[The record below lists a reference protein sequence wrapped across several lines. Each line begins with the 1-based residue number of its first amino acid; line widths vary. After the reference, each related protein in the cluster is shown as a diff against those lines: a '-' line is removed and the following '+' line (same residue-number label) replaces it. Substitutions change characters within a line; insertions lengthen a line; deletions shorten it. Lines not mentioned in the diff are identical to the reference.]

1 MPFIATIRFHA
12 RIWDSWGIIYVKLF
26 YFWEVLGG
34 MCKHSYK
41 RSIFKNTEAVK
52 GVEDMVWCMKD
63 GLNEETKE
71 FKHIGIEG

>member
-1 MPFIATIRFHA
+1 
-12 RIWDSWGIIYVKLF
+12 
-26 YFWEVLGG
+26 